1 MTRHFMLVGAAVA
14 ALSLAACG
22 QKSEETKGAATPAEQ
37 AATPDAN
44 PAATVPTPSDET
56 KADVFAAKAADS
68 DMFEIEAAKL
78 AAKRSTNASVK
89 KFAAEMEK
97 AHAKTSEELKAAIA
111 TSGAAITLPT
121 ALSSDAQ
128 GKLDDLNKAD
138 AKDFDKKYADS
149 QVDAHQAALNLL
161 QRYAQDGDTAA
172 IKSFAAA
179 TAPKVQE
186 HLNMAEGLK
195 KGFGTGEDVAKAQD
209 KADKAQAKAD
219 KAQEKV
225 AEKAAPK
232 T

>member
-1 MTRHFMLVGAAVA
+1 MTRHILILSAAVA

-22 QKSEETKGAATPAEQ
+22 QKADDTKGAATPAEQ

-56 KADVFAAKAADS
+56 KADVFVAKAAAS
-68 DMFEIEAAKL
+68 DMFEIEAAKV
-78 AAKRSTNASVK
+78 AAKRSTNPSIK

-97 AHAKTSEELKAAIA
+97 AHTKTTEELKAAIA
-111 TSGAAITLPT
+111 ASGVSITPPT
-121 ALSSDAQ
+121 ALPADLQ
-128 GKLDDLNKAD
+128 EDLDDLNKAD

-172 IKSFAAA
+172 IKAFAAA

-195 KGFGTGEDVAKAQD
+195 KGFDTGEDVAKD
-209 KADKAQAKAD
+209 KAAH
-219 KAQEKV
+219 
-225 AEKAAPK
+225 
-232 T
+232 

>member
-1 MTRHFMLVGAAVA
+1 MTRHLMIVGAAVA

-22 QKSEETKGAATPAEQ
+22 QKTDETKGAATPAEQ

-56 KADVFAAKAADS
+56 KADVFVAKAAAS

-78 AAKRSTNASVK
+78 AGKRSTNPSVK

-97 AHAKTSEELKAAIA
+97 AHTKTTEELKAAIA
-111 TSGAAITLPT
+111 ASGASITPPT
-121 ALSSDAQ
+121 ALPEDLQ

-172 IKSFAAA
+172 IKAFAAA

-195 KGFGTGEDVAKAQD
+195 KGFDTGEDVAED
-209 KADKAQAKAD
+209 KAKH
-219 KAQEKV
+219 
-225 AEKAAPK
+225 
-232 T
+232 